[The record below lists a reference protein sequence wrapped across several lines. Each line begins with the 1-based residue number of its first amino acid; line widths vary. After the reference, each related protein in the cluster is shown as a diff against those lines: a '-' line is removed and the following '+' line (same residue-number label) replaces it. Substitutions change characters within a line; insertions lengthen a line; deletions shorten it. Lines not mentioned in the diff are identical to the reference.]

1 LDLNLPDVSGYDV
14 LRSFRVGKVK
24 TPVLI
29 LSGFAGIE
37 DKVRA
42 LGALREPDQQRLAG

>member
-1 LDLNLPDVSGYDV
+1 MHTGKQPSRPREV
-14 LRSFRVGKVK
+14 LTRLSDAGVR

-29 LSGFAGIE
+29 LSGYAGIE

-42 LGALREPDQQRLAG
+42 LASVRTTM